1 MKISSFIVALA
12 ITALTLGAH
21 AEAPKDSAA
30 IEAALK
36 ANLSKLDRGPDS
48 REKAMVIFKDAIT
61 EIDTY
66 LKATPEAKD
75 KVKAQILK
83 FQLLSATGQEEI
95 DALKLADL
103 YQQVAKGKDGDLE
116 TAIPLIAM
124 QVRSLLSKGDKKAA
138 TASLDAFEKDFAD
151 HPDME
156 KQGSRM
162 IASMRG
168 KLNQPATGDAMEIA
182 FTALD
187 GTKVDLAAMKGK
199 VVLVDFWATWCGP
212 CVGELPNV
220 KKAFDTYHAKGFEI
234 IAISLDQEKDA
245 LEAFIKKENMTWPQ
259 AFDGKGWG
267 SDIARK
273 FGINSIPATF
283 LIGKDGKVAATNLR
297 GSALEEKVAEL
308 LK

>member
-1 MKISSFIVALA
+1 MKITSFLALA
-12 ITALTLGAH
+12 VCALTLVVHG
-21 AEAPKDSAA
+21 EAPKNSSA
-30 IEAALK
+30 IEEALK
-36 ANLSKLDRGPDS
+36 AKLSKLDRGPDS
-48 REKAMVIFKDAIT
+48 REKAMVMFKEAIT

-75 KVKAQILK
+75 KVKAQMLK
-83 FQLLSATGQEEI
+83 MQLLSATGQEES
-95 DALKLADL
+95 DAQKLAEL
-103 YQQVAKGKDGDLE
+103 YQQVAKGKEGDLD

-138 TASLDAFEKDFAD
+138 TAALDAFEKDFAD
-151 HPDME
+151 HPSME

-168 KLNQPATGDAMEIA
+168 KLNQPATGDTMEIA

-220 KKAFDTYHAKGFEI
+220 KKAFETYHDKGFEI

-267 SDIARK
+267 NEIARK
-273 FGINSIPATF
+273 FGISSIPATF

-297 GSALEEKVAEL
+297 GTALEEKLAEL

>member
-1 MKISSFIVALA
+1 MKLTSLILAVAVSA
-12 ITALTLGAH
+12 FTLVAH
-21 AEAPKDSAA
+21 GEAPKDSAA
-30 IEAALK
+30 IEEALK
-36 ANLSKLDRGPDS
+36 AKLSKLERGPDS
-48 REKAMVIFKDAIT
+48 REKAMAFFKETIT
-61 EIDTY
+61 EIDAY
-66 LKATPEAKD
+66 LKATPDAKD
-75 KVKAQILK
+75 KVKAEVLK
-83 FQLLSATGQEEI
+83 VQLLNATGQEAPSSE
-95 DALKLADL
+95 KLADL
-103 YQQVAKGKDGDLE
+103 YKQLTKGKEGDLMS
-116 TAIPLIAM
+116 AMPLIAL
-124 QVRSLLSKGDKKAA
+124 QVRGAMSKGDKKAA
-138 TASLDAFEKDFAD
+138 AALLDTFEKDFAD

-162 IASMRG
+162 VGSLRG
-168 KLNQPATGDAMEIA
+168 QLNQPAVGDTMEIA

-187 GTKVDLAAMKGK
+187 GTKVDLAAMKDK

-220 KKAFDTYHAKGFEI
+220 KKAFETYHAKGFEI

-297 GSALEEKVAEL
+297 GTALEEKLAEL